1 MKLFALIFKYCLVSV
16 VLSAITYLFAFI
28 PGIQKYKLVHNYI
41 LFFYPVILTI
51 ICIKEFKDRKLL
63 KREKLLIA
71 ISITIITTLSVMVIG
86 LLNLAG
92 FQLNEGE
99 KRMGGPVG
107 ISLHFGFI
115 IFILTTIACFLTH
128 NKVISNKELYS
139 NAETNENRV

>member
-16 VLSAITYLFAFI
+16 VISATTYIFAFI

-51 ICIKEFKDRKLL
+51 ICIKEYKDRKLL
-63 KREKLLIA
+63 KREKFLIA
-71 ISITIITTLSVMVIG
+71 ISISIITTLSVMVIG
-86 LLNLAG
+86 LLNFAG

-115 IFILTTIACFLTH
+115 ICVLTTIACFLTH
-128 NKVISNKELYS
+128 NKVISNNELHFDT
-139 NAETNENRV
+139 ETNKNRP